1 MIRRPPR
8 STRTDTLFPYTT
20 LFRSNAKLERGLPF
34 FVDIA
39 DRGIALYEADGF
51 PFAQPRKLPAAE
63 ARAAAQKHFDV
74 WFPRIGAA
82 VRGAA
87 HYIEDGQPPD
97 AAFTLHQ
104 AVERSEEQKSEPQSL
119 MRLSSAVISWKK

>member
-1 MIRRPPR
+1 MIPRPPR
-8 STRTDTLFPYTT
+8 STRTDPLFPYTT
-20 LFRSNAKLERGLPF
+20 LCRSHTLTDVNAKLERGLPF

-87 HYIEDGQPPD
+87 HYIEDGQPLD
-97 AAFTLHQ
+97 AS
-104 AVERSEEQKSEPQSL
+104 RSEEPTSELASL
-119 MRLSSAVISWKK
+119 MRSSYTV